1 MMGAC
6 VRYYHSKQGDTVDS
20 IAWEI
25 YERQDPGLIS
35 GILVANPGLA
45 DFGPLLPA
53 GLRLAI
59 PDAPQAE
66 VVVGVRLWT

>member
-20 IAWEI
+20 IAWDI
-25 YERQDPGLIS
+25 YERQEPQLIA
-35 GILVANPGLA
+35 GILDANPGLA
-45 DFGPLLPA
+45 EFGPLLPA

-59 PDAPQAE
+59 PDAPAAE
-66 VVVGVRLWT
+66 TVAGVRLWD